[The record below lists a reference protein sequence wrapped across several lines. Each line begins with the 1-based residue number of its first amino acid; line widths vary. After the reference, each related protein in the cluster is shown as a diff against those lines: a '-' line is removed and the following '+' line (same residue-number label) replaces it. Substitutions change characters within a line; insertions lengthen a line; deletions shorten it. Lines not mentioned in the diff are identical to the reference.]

1 MYIAKQQTSNEYYEL
16 FEIKTIKD
24 INDVDVQVAQ
34 PIGQYSLADLNAE
47 KERLQ
52 NEIADIDVKISTIE
66 SL

>member
-34 PIGQYSLADLNAE
+34 SIGQYSLADLNAE